1 MTKSINYAQKFK
13 KDLIDGN
20 LGERTLVF
28 NFIKKGWKVISYNN
42 DILYDFIIE
51 KDGIQKS
58 FEVKT
63 DRYEY
68 FKGYKTGNIF
78 IEVRCN
84 GKPSGLQ
91 ATIADYMAF
100 FFPDDEECFL
110 IETEKLKEILNTQ
123 TNLFIRKDRS
133 GDEGKVVGY
142 TINRHENRHLFTI
155 LNIPK
160 HKFWKN

>member
-1 MTKSINYAQKFK
+1 MRQSINYGQKFK
-13 KDLIDGN
+13 SDLRDGN

-28 NFIKKGWKVISYNN
+28 HYIKQDWKVIEYNN

-51 KDGIQKS
+51 KDGVKKS
-58 FEVKT
+58 YEVKT

-100 FFPDDEECFL
+100 LFPDDEECFL
-110 IETEKLKEILNTQ
+110 IETEKLKELMSTQ
-123 TNLFIRKDRS
+123 THLFTRKDRS
-133 GDEGKVVGY
+133 GDLGKVVGY
-142 TINRHENRHLFTI
+142 TINRHENRELFEVI
-155 LNIPK
+155 QIKK
-160 HKFWKN
+160 HKFWKS

>member
-1 MTKSINYAQKFK
+1 MVQSINYGQKFK
-13 KDLIDGN
+13 KDLRDGN
-20 LGERTLVF
+20 LGERTLVYHF
-28 NFIKKGWKVISYNN
+28 YKQNWNIIGYNN

-51 KDGIQKS
+51 KNGIKKS

-78 IEVRCN
+78 VEVRCN

-110 IETEKLKEILNTQ
+110 IETKRLKELLMTEQ
-123 TNLFIRKDRS
+123 QLFTRKDMS
-133 GDEGKVVGY
+133 GDLGKVVGY

-160 HKFWKN
+160 HKFWKS